1 MQTLPEPQ
9 LSTGVERTAYK
20 YVASWGLTTPP
31 HTHTPCG
38 CYVPMLSLPSQGW
51 RDLAIQFESFLLSLP
66 AAPTLTDVLRC
77 EREVVHG

>member
-31 HTHTPCG
+31 THTHLVAAVSGRVTIPVSRCSPCPHKAG
-38 CYVPMLSLPSQGW
+38 EISLSSLRASCSPFPQLPHSQM
-51 RDLAIQFESFLLSLP
+51 
-66 AAPTLTDVLRC
+66 C
-77 EREVVHG
+77 